1 MAKALSKE
9 KFNSFRVGAGATKY
23 SMLHGFE
30 RKNMLTERANQWWQK
45 RLKEIQENQ
54 LNPYD
59 GHDTVGAITLDQT
72 GSMAWHFQF
81 GTLYEKAGR
90 VGDSP
95 LSGSGFMLIAKLVVL
110 RLQA

>member
-1 MAKALSKE
+1 
-9 KFNSFRVGAGATKY
+9 
-23 SMLHGFE
+23 MLHGFE

-72 GSMAWHFQF
+72 GSMAA
-81 GTLYEKAGR
+81 GT
-90 VGDSP
+90 SS
-95 LSGSGFMLIAKLVVL
+95 SGLFMKKQDVLAIHHCQVLVL
-110 RLQA
+110 C

>member
-54 LNPYD
+54 LN
-59 GHDTVGAITLDQT
+59 L
-72 GSMAWHFQF
+72 
-81 GTLYEKAGR
+81 
-90 VGDSP
+90 
-95 LSGSGFMLIAKLVVL
+95 
-110 RLQA
+110 

>member
-72 GSMAWHFQF
+72 GSMAA
-81 GTLYEKAGR
+81 GT
-90 VGDSP
+90 SS
-95 LSGSGFMLIAKLVVL
+95 SGLFMKKS
-110 RLQA
+110 RTCW